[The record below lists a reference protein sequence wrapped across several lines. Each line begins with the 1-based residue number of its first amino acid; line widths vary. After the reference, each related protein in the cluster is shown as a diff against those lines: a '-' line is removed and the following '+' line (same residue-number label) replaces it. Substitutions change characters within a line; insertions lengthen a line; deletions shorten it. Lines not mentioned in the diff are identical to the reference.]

1 MKIKTGLLVAYS
13 LLVVSAK
20 AQLLSLDSVLSRI
33 EKNNPA
39 LLAYTSKINSA
50 NAMVNSAKMWMPPMV
65 GVQIGENPYSFDFK
79 NNTYNTMIFAEQWIP
94 NGKRIQAK
102 EDYLQ
107 SFSSIKQNE
116 YEYLRNQ
123 LFSQAKEKYYMRFV
137 TEKKIGILKEN
148 ISLMKNMIG
157 ISEKQMAT
165 GMGDLGS
172 IYKMKARLADEET
185 QLVQE
190 ENTKQEFTSG
200 MNYLMAAD
208 PEQLFLLDT
217 NRLIKNYSGV
227 NYLSAKDSLEKKRSD
242 VQRMNSEIKSMKLNQ
257 SLTLMQSKP
266 DYGIKLQHGL
276 MSGNMLMNQ
285 YMAMFQMNI
294 PFASWS
300 ARGYKSEAKAIG
312 FEITAAEQDK
322 QAMLNEAG
330 NMVNNLLRE
339 LHSEFTVVN
348 NYTSTIIPAYKKS
361 FEANLL
367 SYSQNTGDL
376 MKAIL
381 AWDDLQMA
389 QMRLTEHLELLLK
402 AQADYEKEMQIR

>member
-348 NYTSTIIPAYKKS
+348 NYTSTIIPA
-361 FEANLL
+361 
-367 SYSQNTGDL
+367 
-376 MKAIL
+376 
-381 AWDDLQMA
+381 
-389 QMRLTEHLELLLK
+389 
-402 AQADYEKEMQIR
+402 